1 MTTARKTTA
10 QEAPSMSK
18 KSKKMSVRKRAA
30 LAMAAMAPAAGWAL
44 PAPAIADESGAQ
56 SPDQPTEPATP
67 RFDSAAE
74 AYAAEYD
81 VSVTE
86 ASERL
91 AQQEQLDDTL
101 RQLRQ
106 LAGDRFAGNWIEHR
120 PDYRAVVRLT
130 GPVADQA
137 SFDTLVAEAPAA
149 VEVRTDAPLSL
160 AELEAERAKVQ
171 DEVTQVLPE
180 ASTGIHVQTGSV
192 MVYAPAATQR
202 QRSTSEATI
211 PELGAL
217 TDAPVRVEYV
227 PGRPSLGQA
236 FGGDRLDVCTSGFSV
251 VHSATGQRG
260 IITAGHCG
268 GPDDGQLNYQGYAGQ
283 NYPLAFHSERQ
294 DGVTDI
300 GFYTTPGHDPFAE
313 FYASS
318 QTWREVVQGFSEWA
332 AHDVG
337 DWVCHQG
344 RTTGYSCG
352 QITDRASTACATAV
366 TCSPNWVIVEGQSL
380 ACFPGDSG
388 GPWFVHGRATAWG
401 IYHGQW
407 TTGTAPGQCQG
418 AVYSPIDF
426 KVTATGTQLM
436 VG

>member
-1 MTTARKTTA
+1 MRIGVDRRHTTTGG
-10 QEAPSMSK
+10 QVMSK
-18 KSKKMSVRKRAA
+18 MRTGKRAV
-30 LAMAAMAPAAGWAL
+30 LAAAAAMVPGAGWAL
-44 PAPAIADESGAQ
+44 PAPVVANEAGAQ
-56 SPDQPTEPATP
+56 SSDRAASPAAPSFT
-67 RFDSAAE
+67 SAAE
-74 AYAAEYD
+74 AYAAEFD
-81 VSVTE
+81 VSVEE
-86 ASERL
+86 ADARL
-91 AQQEQLDDTL
+91 AQQSQLDTTL
-101 RQLRQ
+101 RQLRE
-106 LAGDRFAGNWIEHR
+106 LAGDRLAGTWIEHR

-137 SFDTLVAEAPAA
+137 AFDAVVAGSATA

-160 AELEAERAKVQ
+160 TELQAEQAKVQ
-171 DEVTQVLPE
+171 EEVIRVLPE

-192 MVYAPAATQR
+192 VVYAPTAQG
-202 QRSTSEATI
+202 QRSTSEARI
-211 PELGAL
+211 PEIRAL

-236 FGGDRLDVCTSGFSV
+236 YGGDRLDVCTSGFSV

-268 GPDDGQLNYQGYAGQ
+268 GPDDGALNYQGYEGQ
-283 NYPLAFHSERQ
+283 NFLLPFHSEQ
-294 DGVTDI
+294 EDGVTDI
-300 GFYTTPGHDPFAE
+300 GFYTTPGHDPMPA

-318 QTWREVVQGFSEWA
+318 HAWQEVVQGFNEWA
-332 AHDVG
+332 FQDVG

-344 RTTGYSCG
+344 STTGYSCG
-352 QITDRASTACATAV
+352 QITDRASTSCATAV
-366 TCSPNWVIVEGQSL
+366 SCSPNWVIVQSQSL

-388 GPWFVHGRATAWG
+388 GPFFIHGRATAWG

-407 TTGTAPGQCQG
+407 TRGTAPGECDG

-426 KVTATGTQLM
+426 KVNATGTQLL